1 MPEPKYNREDHLKAI
16 ERGREHGTNQGQELT
31 EHLNELRNRILISLF
46 VFGLFAILSFIYSEP
61 LIQLLEEPAPMG
73 VKFFQLKPGEIF
85 MTTLKLSGF
94 MGIVFALP
102 VILMQIRAFVE
113 PGLKEAEKKILA
125 PIVWFSPIL
134 FWIGIVFGYTLVLP
148 ALLEFLM
155 NYGANVV
162 EQSYSLDYYLSLVLS
177 ILCICGISFQI
188 PTILITLAQLGLV
201 TSNTLLKPW
210 RYVILTSFIAAAII
224 TPTPDPFTM
233 SILAAAL
240 LALYFLTLLIMQLMR
255 K

>member
-1 MPEPKYNREDHLKAI
+1 VPEPKYNREDHLKAI
-16 ERGREHGTNQGQELT
+16 EQGREFSAEGQDLT
-31 EHLNELRNRILISLF
+31 EHLNELRNRILISLA
-46 VFGLFAILSFIYSEP
+46 VFFIFAVLSFIYSEI
-61 LIQLLEEPAPMG
+61 LIKFLEQPAPIG

-85 MTTLKLSGF
+85 LTTLKLSGF

-102 VILMQIRAFVE
+102 VILMQVKAFME
-113 PGLKEAEKKILA
+113 PGLKDQEKKILA
-125 PIVWFSPIL
+125 PIVNFSPPL
-134 FWIGIVFGYTLVLP
+134 FWLGIAFGYILVLP

-201 TSNTLLKPW
+201 TSKALVKPW
-210 RYVILTSFIAAAII
+210 RYVILASFIVAAII

-233 SILAAAL
+233 SILAGAL
-240 LALYFLTLLIMQLMR
+240 LALYFLTLLFMQLMR